1 MSDSKRLTSPP
12 SGGKLRQWEAIG
24 MSRAGW
30 YRYGKPTENPR
41 LKRVTQ
47 KQLAK
52 TLNVSIRTIQRDA
65 ASVREDER
73 KKRVAMVHRYMGQG
87 YTQDEACGL
96 VAAELRA
103 SAIEDLISSGRLVTF
118 AQASQISAKA
128 AEK

>member
-1 MSDSKRLTSPP
+1 
-12 SGGKLRQWEAIG
+12 

-30 YRYGKPTENPR
+30 YRYGKPTENPKV
-41 LKRVTQ
+41 KRVTQ

-73 KKRVAMVHRYMGQG
+73 KKRVAMARRYMAQG
-87 YTQDEACGL
+87 YTQDEACRL
-96 VAAELRA
+96 TAAELRA
-103 SAIEDLISSGRLVTF
+103 GAIEDLISNGRLVTF
-118 AQASQISAKA
+118 AQASQIAAKV